1 MRPNET
7 VFQYLVAIRE
17 LANRGQGFLD
27 ETSIMEYC
35 INGIP
40 DSPSNKL
47 ILYGCT
53 TIQEFKEKLGIYD
66 KIFQNKSKNPS
77 YDTSRSPNFSSQRR
91 DVESTL
97 HKHRNDR
104 YPKFNAPKPN
114 SKFENKNFRDR
125 NHVTCFNCSGSGHI
139 SKFCPDKH
147 RGPKCILCENFGHK
161 SDACPQ
167 KNIPSSNNVDEITPL
182 TTMCKEVKILS
193 KKILSLVDTGSQ
205 VTLMK
210 ESVWNQLGSPS
221 LINSGNILT
230 GFGLSKTHVIGSF
243 NSTVSID
250 NQDFPVKI
258 NVVPNHSMNFD
269 IIIGCNLIKQA
280 NLTITPDSVMF
291 SKLQIEVSDASP
303 QPFVFAITDDIP
315 KFDIGPEIPKQTR
328 NDVEALLVCYRPNK
342 IKTTDIELSITMTDD
357 KPIYHSPRRLPFTER
372 DIVDKQID
380 EWIQNGVIEPCSSAY
395 ASQVLVVR
403 KKTAVH
409 EKIEFLG
416 HIIENNKLFPSPS
429 KTKSV
434 VNYPEPKTTK
444 EVQRFL
450 GLTGY
455 FRKFI
460 PAYSVIAKPLS
471 DLLRK
476 DTLFNFDVK
485 QKASFDELK
494 RLLCQKPVLGIYRQ
508 NCETEIHTDASIDG
522 LAAVLLQRFPDD
534 NSLHPIYYMSR
545 KTSETE
551 RKYTSYELE
560 VLAIIEA
567 LKKFKVYILGMPFKI
582 ITDCNAFT
590 KTMSKKDLNTRIAR
604 WALNLQDYD
613 YTILHRSGSQI
624 AHVDALSRIQVL
636 TNQCND
642 SIVHRIKESQELDPH
657 ILSIK
662 AILQNGPYD
671 NYCIK
676 NNILYKFIDG
686 AEVLVIP
693 DEMQHHFI
701 KNAHD
706 KGHFSVKRTLEHIK
720 NKYFIPQ
727 LQSKIEKYI
736 SNCVT
741 CILKNKKSGK
751 QEGFL
756 HPLVKDDIPLNT
768 YHIDHLGP
776 LATSSNKKLDIQK
789 TTFGNPRFLI
799 TDRGTTFTSDEFH
812 TYCSEQKIT
821 LHHITTGLPRANGQV
836 ERINRTII
844 PVLSKMSEDDPTK
857 WFKHVPSLQ
866 EVLNSTFQRSIN
878 TTPFE
883 LLFGTQINNKTD
895 LRIQQ
900 LIDEQLQLEFNENR
914 ELLRKAAKTQ
924 ILKVQNENKKSYNLR
939 RKSPYL
945 YSVKDLVAIKKTQ
958 QGPGQKLCNKF
969 IGPYKIT
976 QVKPNDTY
984 NVEKCGNFDG
994 PTKTSTCAEYLKPW
1008 PNK

>member
-1 MRPNET
+1 
-7 VFQYLVAIRE
+7 
-17 LANRGQGFLD
+17 
-27 ETSIMEYC
+27 
-35 INGIP
+35 
-40 DSPSNKL
+40 
-47 ILYGCT
+47 
-53 TIQEFKEKLGIYD
+53 
-66 KIFQNKSKNPS
+66 
-77 YDTSRSPNFSSQRR
+77 
-91 DVESTL
+91 
-97 HKHRNDR
+97 
-104 YPKFNAPKPN
+104 
-114 SKFENKNFRDR
+114 
-125 NHVTCFNCSGSGHI
+125 
-139 SKFCPDKH
+139 
-147 RGPKCILCENFGHK
+147 
-161 SDACPQ
+161 
-167 KNIPSSNNVDEITPL
+167 
-182 TTMCKEVKILS
+182 
-193 KKILSLVDTGSQ
+193 
-205 VTLMK
+205 
-210 ESVWNQLGSPS
+210 
-221 LINSGNILT
+221 
-230 GFGLSKTHVIGSF
+230 
-243 NSTVSID
+243 
-250 NQDFPVKI
+250 
-258 NVVPNHSMNFD
+258 
-269 IIIGCNLIKQA
+269 
-280 NLTITPDSVMF
+280 
-291 SKLQIEVSDASP
+291 
-303 QPFVFAITDDIP
+303 
-315 KFDIGPEIPKQTR
+315 
-328 NDVEALLVCYRPNK
+328 
-342 IKTTDIELSITMTDD
+342 
-357 KPIYHSPRRLPFTER
+357 
-372 DIVDKQID
+372 
-380 EWIQNGVIEPCSSAY
+380 
-395 ASQVLVVR
+395 
-403 KKTAVH
+403 
-409 EKIEFLG
+409 
-416 HIIENNKLFPSPS
+416 
-429 KTKSV
+429 
-434 VNYPEPKTTK
+434 
-444 EVQRFL
+444 
-450 GLTGY
+450 
-455 FRKFI
+455 
-460 PAYSVIAKPLS
+460 
-471 DLLRK
+471 
-476 DTLFNFDVK
+476 
-485 QKASFDELK
+485 
-494 RLLCQKPVLGIYRQ
+494 
-508 NCETEIHTDASIDG
+508 
-522 LAAVLLQRFPDD
+522 
-534 NSLHPIYYMSR
+534 MSR

-613 YTILHRSGSQI
+613 YTILHRSGSQM
-624 AHVDALSRIQVL
+624 AHVDALSRIEVL

-662 AILQNGPYD
+662 ALLQKGPYD

-768 YHIDHLGP
+768 YHIDHLGS
-776 LATSSNKKLDIQK
+776 LATSSKNYKFILAVIDSFTKFVWLYPTRTTSTSEVIKKLDIQK

-914 ELLRKAAKTQ
+914 ELLRKAAKAQ

-945 YSVKDLVAIKKTQ
+945 YSVKDLVAIKNATR
-958 QGPGQKLCNKF
+958 
-969 IGPYKIT
+969 T
-976 QVKPNDTY
+976 W
-984 NVEKCGNFDG
+984 
-994 PTKTSTCAEYLKPW
+994 TKTLQ
-1008 PNK
+1008 

>member
-1 MRPNET
+1 MNLR
-7 VFQYLVAIRE
+7 L
-17 LANRGQGFLD
+17 L
-27 ETSIMEYC
+27 
-35 INGIP
+35 
-40 DSPSNKL
+40 
-47 ILYGCT
+47 
-53 TIQEFKEKLGIYD
+53 
-66 KIFQNKSKNPS
+66 
-77 YDTSRSPNFSSQRR
+77 R
-91 DVESTL
+91 D
-97 HKHRNDR
+97 
-104 YPKFNAPKPN
+104 
-114 SKFENKNFRDR
+114 
-125 NHVTCFNCSGSGHI
+125 
-139 SKFCPDKH
+139 
-147 RGPKCILCENFGHK
+147 
-161 SDACPQ
+161 
-167 KNIPSSNNVDEITPL
+167 
-182 TTMCKEVKILS
+182 S
-193 KKILSLVDTGSQ
+193 KKVLQ
-205 VTLMK
+205 V
-210 ESVWNQLGSPS
+210 SSDY
-221 LINSGNILT
+221 
-230 GFGLSKTHVIGSF
+230 GLEI
-243 NSTVSID
+243 
-250 NQDFPVKI
+250 
-258 NVVPNHSMNFD
+258 NFD
-269 IIIGCNLIKQA
+269 KCQFLH
-280 NLTITPDSVMF
+280 
-291 SKLQIEVSDASP
+291 
-303 QPFVFAITDDIP
+303 
-315 KFDIGPEIPKQTR
+315 R
-328 NDVEALLVCYRPNK
+328 
-342 IKTTDIELSITMTDD
+342 
-357 KPIYHSPRRLPFTER
+357 
-372 DIVDKQID
+372 
-380 EWIQNGVIEPCSSAY
+380 
-395 ASQVLVVR
+395 
-403 KKTAVH
+403 
-409 EKIEFLG
+409 KIEFLG

-476 DTLFNFDVK
+476 DTPFNFDVK

-522 LAAVLLQRFPDD
+522 LSAVLLQRFPDD

-613 YTILHRSGSQI
+613 YTILHRSGSQM

-662 AILQNGPYD
+662 ALLQNGPYD
-671 NYCIK
+671 NYC
-676 NNILYKFIDG
+676 
-686 AEVLVIP
+686 
-693 DEMQHHFI
+693 
-701 KNAHD
+701 
-706 KGHFSVKRTLEHIK
+706 
-720 NKYFIPQ
+720 
-727 LQSKIEKYI
+727 
-736 SNCVT
+736 
-741 CILKNKKSGK
+741 
-751 QEGFL
+751 
-756 HPLVKDDIPLNT
+756 
-768 YHIDHLGP
+768 
-776 LATSSNKKLDIQK
+776 
-789 TTFGNPRFLI
+789 
-799 TDRGTTFTSDEFH
+799 
-812 TYCSEQKIT
+812 
-821 LHHITTGLPRANGQV
+821 LPRANGQV

-945 YSVKDLVAIKKTQ
+945 YSVKDLVAIKKR
-958 QGPGQKLCNKF
+958 NKDLDKNSA
-969 IGPYKIT
+969 INLSVHIK
-976 QVKPNDTY
+976 
-984 NVEKCGNFDG
+984 
-994 PTKTSTCAEYLKPW
+994 
-1008 PNK
+1008 

>member
-1 MRPNET
+1 M
-7 VFQYLVAIRE
+7 
-17 LANRGQGFLD
+17 
-27 ETSIMEYC
+27 ETSSRTREHETTRLKMKGDIEDVSSELDNKYIKMISFGCTNPTSIYFFGSVTHRLVRSAACEC
-35 INGIP
+35 IIRPIADDKLDTLTSISKMWTPLQKDEVVTSVQEESDPVDDEADEDEDNSNNESSKG
-40 DSPSNKL
+40 PSNA
-47 ILYGCT
+47 
-53 TIQEFKEKLGIYD
+53 D
-66 KIFQNKSKNPS
+66 A
-77 YDTSRSPNFSSQRR
+77 FS
-91 DVESTL
+91 
-97 HKHRNDR
+97 
-104 YPKFNAPKPN
+104 
-114 SKFENKNFRDR
+114 
-125 NHVTCFNCSGSGHI
+125 
-139 SKFCPDKH
+139 
-147 RGPKCILCENFGHK
+147 
-161 SDACPQ
+161 
-167 KNIPSSNNVDEITPL
+167 
-182 TTMCKEVKILS
+182 
-193 KKILSLVDTGSQ
+193 
-205 VTLMK
+205 
-210 ESVWNQLGSPS
+210 
-221 LINSGNILT
+221 
-230 GFGLSKTHVIGSF
+230 
-243 NSTVSID
+243 
-250 NQDFPVKI
+250 
-258 NVVPNHSMNFD
+258 
-269 IIIGCNLIKQA
+269 
-280 NLTITPDSVMF
+280 
-291 SKLQIEVSDASP
+291 
-303 QPFVFAITDDIP
+303 
-315 KFDIGPEIPKQTR
+315 
-328 NDVEALLVCYRPNK
+328 ALETAMEWPNK
-342 IKTTDIELSITMTDD
+342 IKTTDIELSITVTDD

-416 HIIENNKLFPSPS
+416 HIIENNKLFPSSS

-434 VNYPEPKTTK
+434 VNYTEPKTTK
-444 EVQRFL
+444 DVQRFL

-476 DTLFNFDVK
+476 DTPFNFDVK

-522 LAAVLLQRFPDD
+522 LSAVLLQRFPDD

-545 KTSETE
+545 KTSETD

-567 LKKFKVYILGMPFKI
+567 LKKFIVYILGMPLKI

-604 WALNLQDYD
+604 WTLNLQDYD
-613 YTILHRSGSQI
+613 YTILHRSGSQM

-662 AILQNGPYD
+662 ALLQKGPYD

-686 AEVLVIP
+686 AEVLVNP

-768 YHIDHLGP
+768 YHIDHLGS
-776 LATSSNKKLDIQK
+776 LATSSKNYKFILAVIDSFTKFVWLYPTKTTSTSEVIKKLDIQK

-799 TDRGTTFTSDEFH
+799 TDRGTIFTSDEFH

-945 YSVKDLVAIKKTQ
+945 YSVKDLVAIKKR
-958 QGPGQKLCNKF
+958 NKDLDKNSA
-969 IGPYKIT
+969 INLSVHIK
-976 QVKPNDTY
+976 
-984 NVEKCGNFDG
+984 
-994 PTKTSTCAEYLKPW
+994 
-1008 PNK
+1008 

>member
-53 TIQEFKEKLGIYD
+53 SIQEFKEKLGIYD
-66 KIFQNKSKNPS
+66 KIFQNKSKNHS

-91 DVESTL
+91 DVE
-97 HKHRNDR
+97 
-104 YPKFNAPKPN
+104 
-114 SKFENKNFRDR
+114 
-125 NHVTCFNCSGSGHI
+125 I
-139 SKFCPDKH
+139 
-147 RGPKCILCENFGHK
+147 
-161 SDACPQ
+161 
-167 KNIPSSNNVDEITPL
+167 
-182 TTMCKEVKILS
+182 
-193 KKILSLVDTGSQ
+193 DTGSQ

-291 SKLQIEVSDASP
+291 SKLQNEVSDASP

-328 NDVEALLVCYRPNK
+328 NYVEALLVCYRPNK
-342 IKTTDIELSITMTDD
+342 IKTTDIELSITVTDD

-380 EWIQNGVIEPCSSAY
+380 EWTKNGVIEPCSSAY
-395 ASQVLVVR
+395 ASQVLVVHKKDGSPRVCIDFR
-403 KKTAVH
+403 KLNRVLVKDH
-409 EKIEFLG
+409 YPLPLIEDILD
-416 HIIENNKLFPSPS
+416 KLQDTRVFS
-429 KTKSV
+429 TIDL
-434 VNYPEPKTTK
+434 
-444 EVQRFL
+444 R
-450 GLTGY
+450 LTGY

-476 DTLFNFDVK
+476 DTPFNFDVK

-522 LAAVLLQRFPDD
+522 LSAVLLQRFPDD

-567 LKKFKVYILGMPFKI
+567 LKKFIVYILGMPLKI

-604 WALNLQDYD
+604 WTLNLQDYD
-613 YTILHRSGSQI
+613 YTILHRSGSQM

-662 AILQNGPYD
+662 ALLQKGPYD

-768 YHIDHLGP
+768 YHIDHLGS
-776 LATSSNKKLDIQK
+776 LATSS
-789 TTFGNPRFLI
+789 
-799 TDRGTTFTSDEFH
+799 
-812 TYCSEQKIT
+812 
-821 LHHITTGLPRANGQV
+821 LPRANGQV

-945 YSVKDLVAIKKTQ
+945 YSVKDLVAIKKNATR
-958 QGPGQKLCNKF
+958 
-969 IGPYKIT
+969 T
-976 QVKPNDTY
+976 W
-984 NVEKCGNFDG
+984 
-994 PTKTSTCAEYLKPW
+994 TKTLQ
-1008 PNK
+1008 